1 MFWCAKIIPK
11 WVIVSIALGPDGHL
25 IRMLVIFLSY
35 RNDQKRWLP
44 RSFVGCHVLCL
55 LSPSSPRSSP
65 ACLKADKTVIRW
77 YGVGGSSTWI
87 KASRCI
93 LRSSASRTTVLVK
106 FRILPTWRWGLPQ
119 NWEVRKGGEG
129 NRRSRCHRQLWCRWQ
144 QRQEGDTGTP
154 WANQAVVSLQP
165 PCHRQLVLCIL
176 GGGIED

>member
-1 MFWCAKIIPK
+1 MCKNNTKMGHSFNSVGSGWPSHSDAGHFSLIQK
-11 WVIVSIALGPDGHL
+11 WPEKMVAQELCWLSCVVLAL
-25 IRMLVIFLSY
+25 S
-35 RNDQKRWLP
+35 
-44 RSFVGCHVLCL
+44 L
-55 LSPSSPRSSP
+55 LSSLLPSK
-65 ACLKADKTVIRW
+65 CLKADKTVIRW

-106 FRILPTWRWGLPQ
+106 SRILPMWRWGSPQ